1 MASPCT
7 IEITQGLTLST
18 LVLNCPMR
26 LHCFLEKYD
35 IHGTWQKPAMDFP
48 PHAKVSATLNTGFL
62 PLSSRLFFFHI
73 LVSWAPSFSMK
84 SLFFDVTLPS
94 SYRQSWGSV
103 FWVTRA
109 FFTDLSFLISCVFI
123 FLREKWIFLFAL
135 KSFGFFL
142 ISLKWVGFY
151 YDLCQ
156 KRFWVIISLPCF
168 FLISA
173 LPVLCHPMASL
184 TLCHMQPWV
193 PSSLSPHFLFPL

>member
-1 MASPCT
+1 M
-7 IEITQGLTLST
+7 E
-18 LVLNCPMR
+18 
-26 LHCFLEKYD
+26 
-35 IHGTWQKPAMDFP
+35 HGR
-48 PHAKVSATLNTGFL
+48 NL
-62 PLSSRLFFFHI
+62 PLIFLHMPKFQLHWTRDSSLSHQD
-73 LVSWAPSFSMK
+73 FSSSTFLCRGPLHFPWNH
-84 SLFFDVTLPS
+84 SLFDETLPS

-109 FFTDLSFLISCVFI
+109 FFTVLSFLISCVFI
-123 FLREKWIFLFAL
+123 FLREKWTFLFAL

-173 LPVLCHPMASL
+173 FPVLSHPMASL